1 MSQSTIRIYDT
12 SFTAGQES
20 LLSGL
25 MRTSEMERIAPFL
38 NRAGLYAVEATRGFS
53 FKHTLAELNEN
64 PFGRIRAIKRAMD
77 DTPVAMTLSALHM
90 AGRSAAPLDL
100 MQAFLGSA
108 FEAGVSIFRIFDPVN
123 DLRNLSAPLETV
135 KELGATAVAAILIP
149 TSGKRTPFDEIAQ
162 IAVRIQALGADAV
175 CLMDTEGFLCPD
187 STRKLVS
194 RVNEAV
200 SIPVHL
206 SIANTAMCGTAA
218 AHAAFEAGA
227 AVVEAALSPF
237 ADGGVTIPSEGLINS
252 LNMAREGALE
262 PLCEAAAL
270 FEEEIRPRH
279 LSTLMKRSNLHLRSL
294 ALKYR
299 IPVTTLRVAVNQLA
313 EIDKSDLMDK
323 VVAEILAVRND
334 LGNIALK
341 FPLDEMVVTQ
351 SINNVVFDNVEA
363 RYSIATTA
371 VKDHCYGMNGRP
383 TAAIDPAIVKTVL
396 EGYPRGE
403 APTTEFPPELLPAA
417 LKGEEGR
424 NPLANGL
431 EDEVIMALFPVEG
444 KRHLEWQKGVKRVP
458 EEAKFLSLEE
468 ALDRAAIAE
477 KILEGD
483 MDALA
488 RKSNAPDQSPYART
502 FNVFVG
508 GDHFEVAV
516 DEVGG
521 PTILSHA
528 PVAAPAAPVAPAP
541 VPAQPAAPAPAP
553 APKPAA
559 PAPKPAAPKPSAA
572 PAAEGGATLT
582 APMPGVVLRYEK
594 KPGDKVEKGDVV
606 VVLEAMKMENVLS
619 APASGTVGDLPC
631 REGDTVSTGDVLC
644 VIE

>member
-25 MRTSEMERIAPFL
+25 MRTSEMERMAPFL

-53 FKHTLAELNEN
+53 FKSTLAQLNEN
-64 PFGRIRAIKRAMD
+64 PFGRIRAIKRAMP

-90 AGRSAAPLDL
+90 AGRSPAPLDL
-100 MQAFLGSA
+100 MRAYLSCA
-108 FEAGVSIFRIFDPVN
+108 ADAGVSIFRIFDPLN
-123 DLRNLSAPLETV
+123 DLRNLTAPLETV
-135 KELGATAVAAILIP
+135 KGLGATAVVSILIP
-149 TSGKRTPFDEIAQ
+149 TSGKRTPFDNIAQ
-162 IAVRIQALGADAV
+162 TAARIQEIGADAV

-187 STRKLVS
+187 SARKLVA
-194 RVNEAV
+194 RVTEAV

-206 SIANTAMCGTAA
+206 SLANTAMCGTAA
-218 AHAAFEAGA
+218 AHAAFDAGA

-237 ADGGVTIPSEGLINS
+237 ADGGVTIPAEGLINS
-252 LNMAREGALE
+252 LNMTREGALD
-262 PLCEAAAL
+262 PLCEAAAH

-299 IPVTTLRVAVNQLA
+299 IPVTTLRVTMTQLA
-313 EIDKSDLMDK
+313 EIDKSDLLEK
-323 VVAEILAVRND
+323 VVAEILTVRND
-334 LGNIALK
+334 LGEISLK
-341 FPLDEMVVTQ
+341 FPLDEMIVTQ

-363 RYSIATTA
+363 RYSIATSA
-371 VKDHCYGMNGRP
+371 LKDHCFGMNGR
-383 TAAIDPAIVKTVL
+383 TASAIDKAILKTVL

-403 APTTEFPPELLPAA
+403 EPTTSFPPELLPPA
-417 LKGEEGR
+417 LKGDEKR
-424 NPLANGL
+424 DPIANGL
-431 EDEVIMALFPVEG
+431 EDEVIIALFPLEG

-458 EEAKFLSLEE
+458 AKAQFLSLQE
-468 ALDRAAIAE
+468 ALERSAIAE
-477 KILEGD
+477 KVLDGD
-483 MDALA
+483 MDALTNTA
-488 RKSNAPDQSPYART
+488 DTPDQSPYART

-521 PTILSHA
+521 PTILHHA
-528 PVAAPAAPVAPAP
+528 PVAAPAAPAPSVPAP
-541 VPAQPAAPAPAP
+541 VQPAAPAPAAAP
-553 APKPAA
+553 AQAA
-559 PAPKPAAPKPSAA
+559 PAPKPATPKPAAA
-572 PAAEGGATLT
+572 PAGEGASLT

-594 KPGDKVEKGDVV
+594 KAGDKVEKGDVI

-619 APASGTVGDLPC
+619 APASGVIGDLPC

>member
-53 FKHTLAELNEN
+53 FKSTLAQLNEN
-64 PFGRIRAIKRAMD
+64 PFGRIRAIKRAMA

-100 MQAFLGSA
+100 VRAYLGSA
-108 FEAGVSIFRIFDPVN
+108 FDAGVSIFRIFDPLN
-123 DLRNLSAPLETV
+123 DLRNLTVPVETV
-135 KELGATAVAAILIP
+135 KGLGATAVASILIP
-149 TSGKRTPFDEIAQ
+149 TSGKRTPFDAIAQ
-162 IAVRIQALGADAV
+162 TATRIQELGADAV

-187 STRKLVS
+187 SARKLVA
-194 RVNEAV
+194 RVTEAV

-237 ADGGVTIPSEGLINS
+237 ADGGVTIAAEGLINS
-252 LNMAREGALE
+252 LNMTREGALT

-313 EIDKSDLMDK
+313 EIDKSELLEK
-323 VVAEILAVRND
+323 TVAEILTVRND
-334 LGNIALK
+334 LGEIALK
-341 FPLDEMVVTQ
+341 FPLDEMIVTQ

-363 RYSIATTA
+363 RYSIATSA
-371 VKDHCYGMNGRP
+371 VKDHCYGMNGR
-383 TAAIDPAIVKTVL
+383 TASPIDAAIVKTVL
-396 EGYPRGE
+396 EGDPRGE
-403 APTTEFPPELLPAA
+403 TPTTAFPPDLLSPA
-417 LKGEEGR
+417 LKGEGKR
-424 NPLANGL
+424 SPLANGL
-431 EDEVIMALFPVEG
+431 EDEVIMALFPMEG

-468 ALDRAAIAE
+468 ALERAAVAE
-477 KILEGD
+477 KVLEGD
-483 MDALA
+483 MEALA
-488 RKSNAPDQSPYART
+488 RRGNAPDQSPYART

-521 PTILSHA
+521 PTVLSHA
-528 PVAAPAAPVAPAP
+528 PAAAPVAPAP
-541 VPAQPAAPAPAP
+541 SAPAPAATPAPAP

-559 PAPKPAAPKPSAA
+559 PAPKPAAPKPAAA
-572 PAAEGGATLT
+572 PAGGGATLT

-594 KPGDKVEKGDVV
+594 KPGDKVKQGDVV

-619 APASGTVGDLPC
+619 APASGVVGELPC
-631 REGDTVSTGDVLC
+631 REGDTVSTGDALC

>member
-53 FKHTLAELNEN
+53 FKNTLAELNEN
-64 PFGRIRAIKRAMD
+64 PFGRIRAIKRAMM

-100 MQAFLGSA
+100 VRAYLSSA
-108 FEAGVSIFRIFDPVN
+108 ADAGVSIFRIFDPLN
-123 DLRNLSAPLETV
+123 DLRNLTVPIETV
-135 KELGATAVAAILIP
+135 KGLGATAVAAILIP
-149 TSGKRTPFDEIAQ
+149 TSGKRTPFDTIAQ
-162 IAVRIQALGADAV
+162 TAARIQEIGADAV

-187 STRKLVS
+187 SAKKLVA
-194 RVNEAV
+194 RVTEAV

-206 SIANTAMCGTAA
+206 SIANTAMCGTAT

-252 LNMAREGALE
+252 LNMTREGALE

-313 EIDKSDLMDK
+313 GIDKAELLEK
-323 VVAEILAVRND
+323 TVAEILTVRND
-334 LGNIALK
+334 LGEIALK
-341 FPLDEMVVTQ
+341 FPLDEMIVTQ

-363 RYSIATTA
+363 RYSIATSA
-371 VKDHCYGMNGRP
+371 VKDHCYGMNGR
-383 TAAIDPAIVKTVL
+383 TVSAIDGAIIKTVL
-396 EGYPRGE
+396 EGDPRGE
-403 APTTEFPPELLPAA
+403 TPTTAFPPELLPPA
-417 LKGEEGR
+417 LKGEEKR

-458 EEAKFLSLEE
+458 AQAKFLSLEE
-468 ALDRAAIAE
+468 ALERAAIAE
-477 KILEGD
+477 KVLDGDLE
-483 MDALA
+483 AIT
-488 RKSNAPDQSPYART
+488 RKANAPDQSPYART

-528 PVAAPAAPVAPAP
+528 PTAAPAIPAPSAPAPTRTPAPAP
-541 VPAQPAAPAPAP
+541 VA

-559 PAPKPAAPKPSAA
+559 PAPKPAAAAA
-572 PAAEGGATLT
+572 PSGGGATLT

-594 KPGDKVEKGDVV
+594 KAGDKVEKGDVI

-619 APASGTVGDLPC
+619 APASGTIGELPC
-631 REGDTVSTGDVLC
+631 REGDTVSTGDALC

>member
-53 FKHTLAELNEN
+53 FKSTLAELNEN
-64 PFGRIRAIKRAMD
+64 PFGRIRAIKRAMP

-100 MQAFLGSA
+100 MRAYLSSA
-108 FEAGVSIFRIFDPVN
+108 ADAGVSIFRIFDPLN
-123 DLRNLSAPLETV
+123 DLRNLTAPLNTA
-135 KELGATAVAAILIP
+135 KELGATVVVAILIP
-149 TSGKRTPFDEIAQ
+149 TSGKRPPFETIAQ
-162 IAVRIQALGADAV
+162 TAIRIQELGADAV
-175 CLMDTEGFLCPD
+175 CLMDTEGFLCPA
-187 STRKLVS
+187 STRTLVEH
-194 RVNEAV
+194 VTKAV

-206 SIANTAMCGTAA
+206 SLSNTAMCGTAS
-218 AHAAFEAGA
+218 AHAAFDAGA

-252 LNMAREGALE
+252 LNMTQEGALE
-262 PLCEAAAL
+262 PLCEGAAL

-299 IPVTTLRVAVNQLA
+299 IPVTTLRVAVNQLEGIDRA
-313 EIDKSDLMDK
+313 ELLPK
-323 VVAEILAVRND
+323 VVAEILTVRND
-334 LGNIALK
+334 LGEITLK

-351 SINNVVFDNVEA
+351 SINNIVFDNVEA
-363 RYSIATTA
+363 RYSIATSA
-371 VKDHCYGMNGRP
+371 VKDHCYGMNGH
-383 TAAIDPAIVKTVL
+383 TASSIAPEITKTVL
-396 EGYPRGE
+396 EGYSRGE
-403 APTTEFPPELLPAA
+403 SPTTDFPPDLLSPA
-417 LKGEEGR
+417 LKEESER
-424 NPLANGL
+424 SPLVNGL
-431 EDEVIMALFPVEG
+431 EDEVIMALFPMEG

-458 EEAKFLSLEE
+458 AQAQFLSLQE
-468 ALDRAAIAE
+468 ALERATLAE
-477 KILEGD
+477 KILAGD
-483 MDALA
+483 MDALT
-488 RKSNAPDQSPYART
+488 RKADTPDQSPYART

-521 PTILSHA
+521 PTILHHAPAPRASQPAIPAPAPAQPAATPAPKMTPKKTAAPA
-528 PVAAPAAPVAPAP
+528 PVAAP
-541 VPAQPAAPAPAP
+541 
-553 APKPAA
+553 
-559 PAPKPAAPKPSAA
+559 S
-572 PAAEGGATLT
+572 GGATLT

-594 KPGDKVEKGDVV
+594 KAGDTVTKGDVILI
-606 VVLEAMKMENVLS
+606 LEAMKMENSLT
-619 APASGTVGDLPC
+619 APASGTLGELPC
-631 REGDTVSTGDVLC
+631 REGDNVSSGDLLC
-644 VIE
+644 TIE

>member
-53 FKHTLAELNEN
+53 FKNTLAELNEN
-64 PFGRIRAIKRAMD
+64 PFGRIRAIKRAMSE
-77 DTPVAMTLSALHM
+77 TPVAMTLSALHM
-90 AGRSAAPLDL
+90 AGRAAAPLDL
-100 MQAFLGSA
+100 VRAYLSSA
-108 FEAGVSIFRIFDPVN
+108 FDAGVSIFRIFDPLN
-123 DLRNLSAPLETV
+123 DLRNLTVPVETA
-135 KELGATAVAAILIP
+135 KGLGATAVAAILIP
-149 TSGKRTPFDEIAQ
+149 TSGKRTPFDAIAET
-162 IAVRIQALGADAV
+162 AKRIQEIGADAV

-187 STRKLVS
+187 SARKLVA
-194 RVNEAV
+194 RVTETV

-206 SIANTAMCGTAA
+206 SIVNTAMCGTAA

-262 PLCEAAAL
+262 PLCEGAAL

-313 EIDKSDLMDK
+313 EIDKSDLLER
-323 VVAEILAVRND
+323 VVSEILAVRND
-334 LGNIALK
+334 LGDIALK

-351 SINNVVFDNVEA
+351 SINNIVFDNVEA

-371 VKDHCYGMNGRP
+371 VKDHCYGMNGR
-383 TAAIDPAIVKTVL
+383 TVSAIDEAILKTVL

-403 APTTEFPPELLPAA
+403 TPTTAFPPELLPPA

-424 NPLANGL
+424 SPLVNGL

-444 KRHLEWQKGVKRVP
+444 KRHLEWQKGVKRIP

-468 ALDRAAIAE
+468 ALERASIAE
-477 KILEGD
+477 KILDGD

-488 RKSNAPDQSPYART
+488 RKNNAPDQSPYART

-521 PTILSHA
+521 PTVLSHTPA
-528 PVAAPAAPVAPAP
+528 AAPAAPVAPAP
-541 VPAQPAAPAPAP
+541 APVQPPAPAA

-559 PAPKPAAPKPSAA
+559 PAPKPAAPKPAA
-572 PAAEGGATLT
+572 PAPAAGGATLT

-594 KPGDKVEKGDVV
+594 QPGDKVEKGDVV

-619 APASGTVGDLPC
+619 APASGTVGVLPC

>member
-1 MSQSTIRIYDT
+1 MSQSSIRIYDT

-38 NRAGLYAVEATRGFS
+38 NRAGLYAVEASRGFS
-53 FKHTLAELNEN
+53 FKSTLAELNEN
-64 PFGRIRAIKRAMD
+64 PFSRIRAIKRAMT

-100 MQAFLGSA
+100 MRAFLSSA
-108 FEAGVSIFRIFDPVN
+108 SDAGVSIFRIFDPLN
-123 DLRNLSAPLETV
+123 DLRNLTAPIETV
-135 KELGATAVAAILIP
+135 KGLGATAVAAILIP
-149 TSGKRTPFDEIAQ
+149 TSGKRTPFDSIAQ
-162 IAVRIQALGADAV
+162 TAVRIQEIGADAV

-187 STRKLVS
+187 SARKLVACVS
-194 RVNEAV
+194 EAV

-206 SIANTAMCGTAA
+206 SLSNTAMCGTAA

-252 LNMAREGALE
+252 LNMSQEGALE

-299 IPVTTLRVAVNQLA
+299 IPVTTLRVVVNQLA
-313 EIDKSDLMDK
+313 EIDKAGLLEK
-323 VVAEILAVRND
+323 VVTEILSVRD
-334 LGNIALK
+334 ELGEITLK
-341 FPLDEMVVTQ
+341 FPLDEMIVTQ

-363 RYSIATTA
+363 RFSIATSA
-371 VKDHCYGMNGRP
+371 IKEHCYGMNGR
-383 TAAIDPAIVKTVL
+383 TASAIDKTILKTVL

-403 APTTEFPPELLPAA
+403 TPTTAFPPELLPPA
-417 LKGEEGR
+417 LKKEEDR
-424 NPLANGL
+424 SPLANGL
-431 EDEVIMALFPVEG
+431 EDEVIMALFPLEG
-444 KRHLEWQKGVKRVP
+444 KRHLEWQKGLKRVP
-458 EEAKFLSLEE
+458 AQARFLSLQE
-468 ALDRAAIAE
+468 ALERASIAE

-483 MDALA
+483 MEALSKTA
-488 RKSNAPDQSPYART
+488 VMPDQSPYART

-521 PTILSHA
+521 PTILHHTA
-528 PVAAPAAPVAPAP
+528 VAAPVA
-541 VPAQPAAPAPAP
+541 QTPAAPAPVQP
-553 APKPAA
+553 ATPALAAA
-559 PAPKPAAPKPSAA
+559 PAPKPAAPKPAAA
-572 PAAEGGATLT
+572 PSGNGATLT

-594 KPGDKVEKGDVV
+594 KAGDQVEKGDVIV
-606 VVLEAMKMENVLS
+606 ILEAMKMENVLS
-619 APASGTVGDLPC
+619 APASGVIGELPC